1 MKPEAETPFLAG
13 LRCARYLR
21 ARDRPDF
28 AWNFFVPAL
37 LHLKRYCAIF
47 CLIVPDNG

>member
-1 MKPEAETPFLAG
+1 MKPEAETLFLAG

-28 AWNFFVPAL
+28 AWNFFVPRFTAFETVL
-37 LHLKRYCAIF
+37 RDFFA
-47 CLIVPDNG
+47 